1 MSLIGAAPW
10 LSATLGPV
18 IDTRV
23 PLGALVHEQWRG
35 GVFSRYDILLRSL
48 VARQLLSDSPP
59 KRKTAEMGW
68 YQTMQQKRAGKD
80 TLPAFKQ
87 LTERVR
93 GIGLDP
99 AYPIGISPRGSL
111 LDGAHRTALAIAF
124 GEETVAVDIRLGKR
138 LRSFERRW
146 FAERGFPDKAL
157 AAMDDELD
165 RAMAESGVEC
175 VLVTPA
181 GKGTAKSWLA
191 PLLPAGVKVRREWT
205 VSLSEADTVALEGIL
220 RWIPWHRKSDQAKQP
235 ARQLREGALEVIRLR
250 LTHRDFE
257 RIRKTSTARDKVV
270 IEFENTI
277 RQETGR
283 PVVIG
288 QTYQQNRDALDF
300 LRAHGWTHQ
309 AGESWL

>member
-23 PLGALVHEQWRG
+23 PLGALVHAQWRG

-68 YQTMQQKRAGKD
+68 YNTMQELRAGKD
-80 TLPAFKQ
+80 TLPAFKELAAQ
-87 LTERVR
+87 VR

-157 AAMDDELD
+157 EAMDDELE

-175 VLVTPA
+175 LLVTPPTSEPA
-181 GKGTAKSWLA
+181 RKWLT
-191 PLLPAGVKVRREWT
+191 PLLPAGVKVRREWS
-205 VSLSEADTVALEGIL
+205 VSLPEKEMSALEGIL
-220 RWIPWHRKSDQAKQP
+220 RWIPWHRSSDRAKQP
-235 ARQLREGALEVIRLR
+235 ARQLREGPVEILRLR
-250 LTHRDFE
+250 LTHREFE
-257 RIRKTSTARDKVV
+257 RIRKTSTARDNVA
-270 IEFENTI
+270 IQFEETI
-277 RQETGR
+277 RREAGR

-288 QTYQQNRDALDF
+288 QTYQQNRDAVNF
-300 LRAHGWTHQ
+300 LRDHGWSHQ